1 MVTSRMR
8 VSVELRVLSYC
19 WYIHVSAQSCSLCI
33 CMYRHMYKYM
43 YNEVHN
49 LVMLDMDSNIPSGVA
64 VSKRQG
70 QVEFVIAISICNI
83 TMTVIIYAGDM

>member
-1 MVTSRMR
+1 
-8 VSVELRVLSYC
+8 
-19 WYIHVSAQSCSLCI
+19 
-33 CMYRHMYKYM
+33 MYRHMYKYM

-70 QVEFVIAISICNI
+70 QVEFVIAISIFYLYGKNSEMC
-83 TMTVIIYAGDM
+83 